1 VNSGVSLAFH
11 RYSFSSQGENSEFDI
26 QGVSPGAPKDLET
39 GTRQS
44 TKLFTLLR
52 AKKQTF
58 KSKKKKKKLLLL
70 LTGPD
75 LPGVSDCDS
84 ETDQDES
91 SSSSAFVIP
100 VQFNVHQLPTVSVDV
115 ESTAS
120 TIRIQD
126 NSIKLVVP
134 SGFASPN
141 SAGESSDG
149 KPDGN

>member
-1 VNSGVSLAFH
+1 MSLIFKVYPRALLKI
-11 RYSFSSQGENSEFDI
+11 SKQVQGDQPNYLHFF
-26 QGVSPGAPKDLET
+26 K
-39 GTRQS
+39 
-44 TKLFTLLR
+44 K
-52 AKKQTF
+52 AKKN
-58 KSKKKKKKLLLL
+58 KHSNVNKMLL

-100 VQFNVHQLPTVSVDV
+100 VQFDVHQLPTVSVDV

>member
-52 AKKQTF
+52 AKNKH
-58 KSKKKKKKLLLL
+58 SNLKKTKKLLLF

-141 SAGESSDG
+141 SAGGSSDG

>member
-1 VNSGVSLAFH
+1 M
-11 RYSFSSQGENSEFDI
+11 
-26 QGVSPGAPKDLET
+26 
-39 GTRQS
+39 
-44 TKLFTLLR
+44 
-52 AKKQTF
+52 
-58 KSKKKKKKLLLL
+58 LL

-100 VQFNVHQLPTVSVDV
+100 VQFDVHQLPTVSVDV
-115 ESTAS
+115 ESTASS

>member
-1 VNSGVSLAFH
+1 MCLWHFIATVLAAKERTASLIFKVYPRAL
-11 RYSFSSQGENSEFDI
+11 RKISKQVQGNQPNYLRF
-26 QGVSPGAPKDLET
+26 LE
-39 GTRQS
+39 QKNKHS
-44 TKLFTLLR
+44 NL
-52 AKKQTF
+52 KKT
-58 KSKKKKKKLLLL
+58 KKLLLL

-141 SAGESSDG
+141 SAGGSSDG